1 MTTTMTSPR
10 TRGSETNAAK
20 HTEHPTAQRWI
31 NECVALCQPDHV
43 HVCTGG
49 GRRKKAFDRRRRSQR
64 RLYPAQSGK
73 AARMLFTSEQSERCC
88 ANRTVHVH
96 LHTRPGHGRTDE

>member
-49 GRRKKAFDRRRRSQR
+49 AEERKHLIEEGVRSGV
-64 RLYPAQSGK
+64 LSAQSGK